1 MPKTEKKFTRWQLVK
16 ELRRHIKLSE
26 KRSAAFSQN
35 KIAKIAAYVMAGLMV
50 FYLLFF
56 AVMLALIAN
65 SATDITACELMFGI
79 LPIILVIDFF
89 IRFMTQQT
97 PSQLVKPYVLLP
109 LGKYTCI
116 DCFIFNN
123 VTSGSNLLWMAL
135 FVPFAIMS
143 VVFSEGI
150 WVTLA
155 FLIALHLIIITNSQ
169 WYVIVRTL
177 INKSLLWWLLPAAVY
192 AILFSPWYI
201 GKDAGFDKLCDFYAN
216 LGNLLPYGSIVAW
229 CGLLLLLALVI
240 FINRLLQYN
249 SVYAE
254 LAKTETTEIKHVS
267 QFTALD
273 RFGQVGEYVKLEIK
287 SIMRNKNIR
296 KAFIMATALVLVFSL
311 LISFT
316 DIYQGGMTI
325 FLVVYNFALFG
336 ALMLTRVMCYEGNY
350 IDCLMVH
357 KENII
362 SLLKAKYVLF
372 TLLLAFPFLL
382 MIPIMVMGKCSVL
395 MMVAV
400 MLLTAGPVNCV
411 FLYMAVWN
419 KQTIPL
425 NTKFI
430 GKGSAE
436 NNWIQVIVQFAAFL
450 LPMFLFIFLPNLLD
464 ELLGYIIISLI
475 GLAFILTHHYWIS
488 DIYKRMMKRKYVNM
502 EGLRSSR

>member
-1 MPKTEKKFTRWQLVK
+1 MTNLCTSVSLCCFFVIDMPKTEKKFTRWQLVK

-89 IRFMTQQT
+89 IRFMAQQT

-177 INKSLLWWLLPAAVY
+177 INKSLLWWLLPAAV
-192 AILFSPWYI
+192 W
-201 GKDAGFDKLCDFYAN
+201 
-216 LGNLLPYGSIVAW
+216 
-229 CGLLLLLALVI
+229 
-240 FINRLLQYN
+240 
-249 SVYAE
+249 
-254 LAKTETTEIKHVS
+254 
-267 QFTALD
+267 
-273 RFGQVGEYVKLEIK
+273 
-287 SIMRNKNIR
+287 
-296 KAFIMATALVLVFSL
+296 
-311 LISFT
+311 
-316 DIYQGGMTI
+316 
-325 FLVVYNFALFG
+325 
-336 ALMLTRVMCYEGNY
+336 
-350 IDCLMVH
+350 
-357 KENII
+357 
-362 SLLKAKYVLF
+362 
-372 TLLLAFPFLL
+372 
-382 MIPIMVMGKCSVL
+382 
-395 MMVAV
+395 
-400 MLLTAGPVNCV
+400 
-411 FLYMAVWN
+411 
-419 KQTIPL
+419 
-425 NTKFI
+425 
-430 GKGSAE
+430 
-436 NNWIQVIVQFAAFL
+436 
-450 LPMFLFIFLPNLLD
+450 
-464 ELLGYIIISLI
+464 
-475 GLAFILTHHYWIS
+475 
-488 DIYKRMMKRKYVNM
+488 NM
-502 EGLRSSR
+502 EPVQALPRWMVLSVPAVP

>member
-1 MPKTEKKFTRWQLVK
+1 M
-16 ELRRHIKLSE
+16 
-26 KRSAAFSQN
+26 
-35 KIAKIAAYVMAGLMV
+35 
-50 FYLLFF
+50 
-56 AVMLALIAN
+56 
-65 SATDITACELMFGI
+65 
-79 LPIILVIDFF
+79 
-89 IRFMTQQT
+89 
-97 PSQLVKPYVLLP
+97 
-109 LGKYTCI
+109 
-116 DCFIFNN
+116 
-123 VTSGSNLLWMAL
+123 
-135 FVPFAIMS
+135 
-143 VVFSEGI
+143 
-150 WVTLA
+150 
-155 FLIALHLIIITNSQ
+155 
-169 WYVIVRTL
+169 
-177 INKSLLWWLLPAAVY
+177 
-192 AILFSPWYI
+192 
-201 GKDAGFDKLCDFYAN
+201 
-216 LGNLLPYGSIVAW
+216 AW

-287 SIMRNKNIR
+287 SIMRNKNIS
-296 KAFIMATALVLVFSL
+296 KAFIMATSLVLVFSL

-316 DIYQGGMTI
+316 DIYQCGMTI

-372 TLLLAFPFLL
+372 TLLLVFPFLL

-400 MLLTAGPVNCV
+400 MLLTAGRVHCV

-419 KQTIPL
+419 KQTIPV

-464 ELLGYIIISLI
+464 ERLGYIIICLI
-475 GLAFILTHHYWIS
+475 GLAFILTHHYWIG

>member
-296 KAFIMATALVLVFSL
+296 KGFIMATSLVIVFSL

-316 DIYQGGMTI
+316 DIYQGSMTY
-325 FLVVYNFALFG
+325 FLVVYNFAIFG
-336 ALMLTRVMCYEGNY
+336 AMVLTRVMCYEGNY

-362 SLLKAKYVLF
+362 SLLKAKYLF
-372 TLLLAFPFLL
+372 YSLMLLLPFLL
-382 MIPIMVMGKCSVL
+382 MIPILVMGKCSLL
-395 MMVAV
+395 MLVSI
-400 MLLTAGPVNCV
+400 MLITAGPVHCA
-411 FLYMAVWN
+411 FLYMAIWN
-419 KQTIPL
+419 KQTMPL

-430 GKGSAE
+430 GKGSME
-436 NNWIQVIVQFAAFL
+436 NNWVQVVVQLAAFF
-450 LPMFLFIFLPNLLD
+450 LPMLFVMFLPTVMGENLGFSLVA
-464 ELLGYIIISLI
+464 LI
-475 GLAFILTHHYWIS
+475 GLAFILTSNYWIA

-502 EGLRSSR
+502 EGFRSSR

>member
-1 MPKTEKKFTRWQLVK
+1 
-16 ELRRHIKLSE
+16 
-26 KRSAAFSQN
+26 
-35 KIAKIAAYVMAGLMV
+35 
-50 FYLLFF
+50 
-56 AVMLALIAN
+56 
-65 SATDITACELMFGI
+65 
-79 LPIILVIDFF
+79 
-89 IRFMTQQT
+89 MTQQT

-192 AILFSPWYI
+192 AILLSPWYI

-216 LGNLLPYGSIVAW
+216 LGHLLPYGSIVAW

-382 MIPIMVMGKCSVL
+382 MIPIMVMGKCNISRGVL
-395 MMVAV
+395 
-400 MLLTAGPVNCV
+400 
-411 FLYMAVWN
+411 
-419 KQTIPL
+419 
-425 NTKFI
+425 
-430 GKGSAE
+430 GKS
-436 NNWIQVIVQFAAFL
+436 
-450 LPMFLFIFLPNLLD
+450 
-464 ELLGYIIISLI
+464 
-475 GLAFILTHHYWIS
+475 
-488 DIYKRMMKRKYVNM
+488 
-502 EGLRSSR
+502 